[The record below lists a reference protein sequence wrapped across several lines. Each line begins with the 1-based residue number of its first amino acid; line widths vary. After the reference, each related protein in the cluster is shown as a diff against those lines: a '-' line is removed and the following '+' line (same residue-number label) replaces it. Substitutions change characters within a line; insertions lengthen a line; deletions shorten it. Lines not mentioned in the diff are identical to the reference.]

1 VASNAKER
9 GEVVSAELDL
19 LAKILVS
26 SLDLYLDRDDTDP
39 NMALWIAL
47 LEQQARALDCGVR
60 A

>member
-1 VASNAKER
+1 VASNARER

-39 NMALWIAL
+39 NMLLWSAL
-47 LEQQARALDCGVR
+47 LEQQAKALDATVR

>member
-1 VASNAKER
+1 VHT
-9 GEVVSAELDL
+9 ELEI
-19 LAKILVS
+19 LAKLLVS